1 MRVLVVGSGAREHAL
16 AWKLSS
22 SPELTALHAAPGNPG
37 MARLAELHD
46 VAVTDLEGLTAL
58 AQRLDAELV
67 VIGPEVPLVAGLT
80 DRLQAVGI
88 PAFGPTM
95 AAAELEGSKAFAKH
109 VMADIGVPTA
119 RYSVC
124 DTMAAVEAAIAES
137 EGQVVIKADGLAAG
151 KGVVVCSTVEEANE
165 AARACLVGDRF
176 GTAGARVVVEER
188 MTGPEISVLA
198 LCDGERVLPLAPA
211 RDFKRINDGD
221 EGPNTGGMG
230 CISPVP
236 DVDSDM
242 LEQILETVHRPVIYE
257 MARRDKPFRGC
268 LYAGLMLTAD
278 GPKVI
283 EFNTRWGD
291 PETQVIVPRL
301 QGDLLPALYASATAS
316 LEHSGMAVSD
326 EACVTVVISS
336 HGYPETPEAGAV
348 IEGIDDAESI
358 AGVQVFHAGTA
369 IRDGALVAAGGRVLN
384 VTAVA
389 DDLSTARERAYAAV
403 GRITMAGSHH
413 RTDIGAEAVAMEQ
426 KHV

>member
-1 MRVLVVGSGAREHAL
+1 
-16 AWKLSS
+16 
-22 SPELTALHAAPGNPG
+22 
-37 MARLAELHD
+37 
-46 VAVTDLEGLTAL
+46 
-58 AQRLDAELV
+58 
-67 VIGPEVPLVAGLT
+67 
-80 DRLQAVGI
+80 
-88 PAFGPTM
+88 M

-326 EACVTVVISS
+326 EACVTVVI
-336 HGYPETPEAGAV
+336 AV
-348 IEGIDDAESI
+348 ARLPRDARGRRRDRGHRRCRGHRRR
-358 AGVQVFHAGTA
+358 AGVPRRHGDP
-369 IRDGALVAAGGRVLN
+369 RRRPGGRGRPR
-384 VTAVA
+384 A
-389 DDLSTARERAYAAV
+389 ERDRSRRRPV
-403 GRITMAGSHH
+403 H
-413 RTDIGAEAVAMEQ
+413 RP
-426 KHV
+426 

>member
-1 MRVLVVGSGAREHAL
+1 MRVLVVGSGGREHAL

-22 SPELTALHAAPGNPG
+22 SPELTELHAAPGNPG
-37 MARLAELHD
+37 IARVAELHD

-58 AQRLDAELV
+58 AQRIAADLV

-80 DRLQAVGI
+80 DRLQAAGI

-95 AAAELEGSKAFAKH
+95 AAAELEGSKAFAKQL
-109 VMADIGVPTA
+109 MADAGIPTA

-137 EGQVVIKADGLAAG
+137 DGQVVIKADGLAAG
-151 KGVVVCSTVEEANE
+151 KGVVVCSTVAEANE

-188 MTGPEISVLA
+188 MFGPELSVLA
-198 LCDGERVLPLAPA
+198 LCDGERVLPLAPS
-211 RDFKRINDGD
+211 RDFKRIDDGD

-236 DVDSDM
+236 DVDADL
-242 LEQILETVHRPVIYE
+242 LEEILEAVHRPVVYE

-268 LYAGLMLTAD
+268 LYAGLMLTD
-278 GPKVI
+278 TGPRVI
-283 EFNTRWGD
+283 EFNARWGD
-291 PETQVIVPRL
+291 PETQVLVPRL
-301 QGDLLPALYASATAS
+301 EGDLLPVLYNAAVAS
-316 LEHSGMAVSD
+316 LEHSGLSVAES
-326 EACVTVVISS
+326 ACVSVVVAS
-336 HGYPETPEAGAV
+336 HGYPEAPEAGAV
-348 IEGIDDAESI
+348 IEGIDDAE
-358 AGVQVFHAGTA
+358 ALEGVQVFHAGTA
-369 IRDGALVAAGGRVLN
+369 LLDGDLVAAGGRVLN

-389 DDLSTARERAYAAV
+389 GNLADARERAYEAV
-403 GRITMAGSHH
+403 GLITMAGSHH
-413 RTDIGAEAVAMEQ
+413 RTDIGAEAVAMES